1 MIHKIIAFFK
11 LLRWPNLLFIVLTQ
25 FLFQFAIVNHIFL
38 HGQHIPNTLFVLVAL
53 ASTTIAA
60 AGYVINDYF
69 DINIDIINKPNRRYI
84 ENIFSR
90 RQAILFH
97 FFLSIIGLGCTAY
110 VCYNINYW
118 WLLLYNVT
126 AVLLLIMYSTSLK
139 RKNLY
144 GNFLIAL
151 LTTYTI
157 GVLFIIQI
165 HMSNYGIS
173 NNHIPVN
180 KFFLITGAYILFSFI
195 TTLIREAV
203 KDLEDIEGDR
213 KEGCK
218 TMPIVWGVPVTK
230 MYTGILFFI
239 TILLLMAIV
248 VYSFLFNYY
257 SAPIYIMLLLVAP
270 SLYCVI
276 KLKQAQ
282 RTIAYAHISR
292 IIKIIMLAGV
302 LSMLFFLLS

>member
-1 MIHKIIAFFK
+1 MIPKIIAFLK

-25 FLFQFAIVNHIFL
+25 FLFQFAILNHIFL
-38 HGQHIPNTLFVLVAL
+38 PTQHVSNTLFVLIVA
-53 ASTTIAA
+53 ASALIAA

-97 FFLSIIGLGCTAY
+97 FFLTMLGLICTAY
-110 VCYNINYW
+110 VSYNIQYW
-118 WLLLYNVT
+118 WLLLYNLVSV
-126 AVLLLIMYSTSLK
+126 VLLVIYSTSLK

-151 LTTYTI
+151 LTAYTI
-157 GVLFIIQI
+157 GVLFLIQLHI
-165 HMSNYGIS
+165 LNAGSI
-173 NNHIPVN
+173 NNKELLN
-180 KFFLITGAYILFSFI
+180 KLFRVTGAYMLFSFI

-213 KEGCK
+213 KEGCR

-239 TILLLMAIV
+239 TILLLAAITI
-248 VYSFLFNYY
+248 YSFLLNYY
-257 SAPIYIMLLLVAP
+257 TATIYVVVLLITP
-270 SLYCVI
+270 SIYCI
-276 KLKQAQ
+276 FQLKKAQ
-282 RTIAYAHISR
+282 TGVAYAHISR
-292 IIKIIMLAGV
+292 TLKYIMLAGV
-302 LSMLFFLLS
+302 FSMLFFLLS